1 MLILILSILA
11 VGLLTCWGIYA
22 YLDRSKIV
30 SVKSVENLNG
40 DLFLIHLTKPEH
52 LVWESGS
59 YAKFTLPDSKESRWL
74 TIASRPDENELLLLT
89 HNSGSAFKKALTS
102 LHKGEKIQMS
112 WLSSTLKVKEE
123 ASPLVCFASDVG
135 IAAIRPIIKEWAG
148 KRELI
153 LSHLDKG
160 VMAFD
165 SELVE
170 LAANQE
176 LLTYETSA
184 GFSQSKEQL
193 AQAIDYYGPKA
204 NYLLAG
210 QSDDVEAM
218 KAFLSSKG
226 IDSSRIQ
233 VEMFRGLP

>member
-11 VGLLTCWGIYA
+11 LGLLTCWGVYA
-22 YLDRSKIV
+22 YLGRSLDL
-30 SVKSVENLNG
+30 SVKSIEHLTG

-52 LVWESGS
+52 LLWESGS
-59 YAKFTLPDSKESRWL
+59 YAKFVLPDNKESRWL
-74 TIASRPDENELLLLT
+74 TIASRPTENEILLLT
-89 HNSGSAFKKALTS
+89 HNSGSTYKKALTA
-102 LHKGEKIQMS
+102 LHKGVKIQMS

-135 IAAIRPIIKEWAG
+135 IAAIRPIITEWAG

-160 VMAFD
+160 VLVFD
-165 SELVE
+165 GELAELV
-170 LAANQE
+170 ANQE
-176 LLTYETSA
+176 LLTYQTSA
-184 GFSQSKEQL
+184 SFSQSKEQL

-204 NYLLAG
+204 NYILAG
-210 QSDDVEAM
+210 QPDDVEAM

>member
-11 VGLLTCWGIYA
+11 LGFLTCWGVYA
-22 YLDRSKIV
+22 YLDRSKTV
-30 SVKSVENLNG
+30 SVKFIENLTD

-52 LVWESGS
+52 LLWEPGS
-59 YAKFTLPDSKESRWL
+59 YAKFVLPDSKESRWL
-74 TIASRPDENELLLLT
+74 TIASTPVENEILLLT
-89 HNSGSAFKKALTS
+89 HNSGSTYKKALTS
-102 LHKGEKIQMS
+102 LHKGAKIQTS
-112 WLSSTLKVKEE
+112 WLTSTLKVNED

-135 IAAIRPIIKEWAG
+135 IAAIRPIITEWAG

>member
-11 VGLLTCWGIYA
+11 LGLLTCWGVYA
-22 YLDRSKIV
+22 YLGRSLDL
-30 SVKSVENLNG
+30 SVKSIEHLTG

-59 YAKFTLPDSKESRWL
+59 YAKFTLTDNKESRWL
-74 TIASRPDENELLLLT
+74 TIASRPTENELLLLT

-102 LHKGEKIQMS
+102 LHNGEKIQMS
-112 WLSSTLKVKEE
+112 WLSSTLKVKED
-123 ASPLVCFASDVG
+123 ASALVCFASDVG
-135 IAAIRPIIKEWAG
+135 IAAIRPIITEWAG

-226 IDSSRIQ
+226 IDSSQIL
-233 VEMFRGLP
+233 VELFRGLP

>member
-11 VGLLTCWGIYA
+11 LGLLNCWGVYA
-22 YLDRSKIV
+22 YLGRSLDL
-30 SVKSVENLNG
+30 SVKSIEHLTG

-59 YAKFTLPDSKESRWL
+59 YAKFTLTDNKESRWL
-74 TIASRPDENELLLLT
+74 TIASRPTENEILLLT
-89 HNSGSAFKKALTS
+89 HNSGSTYKKALTA
-102 LHKGEKIQMS
+102 LHKGVKIQMS

-135 IAAIRPIIKEWAG
+135 IAAIRPIITEWAG

-176 LLTYETSA
+176 LLTYETSV

-233 VEMFRGLP
+233 VEVFRGLS

>member
-11 VGLLTCWGIYA
+11 VGLFACWGVYA
-22 YLDRSKIV
+22 YLDRSFDL
-30 SVKSVENLNG
+30 SVKSIENLID
-40 DLFLIHLTKPEH
+40 DLFLIHLTKPGN
-52 LVWESGS
+52 LVWDPGS
-59 YAKFTLPDSKESRWL
+59 YAKFTLPDSKASRWL

-89 HNSGSAFKKALTS
+89 HTSGSAFKKALTS

-112 WLSSTLKVKEE
+112 WLYSTLKVKED
-123 ASPLVCFASDVG
+123 ASPLVCFSSDVG
-135 IAAIRPIIKEWAG
+135 IAAIRPIITEWAG
-148 KRELI
+148 KREI
-153 LSHLDKG
+153 VLSYLDKG

-165 SELVE
+165 GALAE

-176 LLTYETSA
+176 LLTYQTSA

-193 AQAIDYYGPKA
+193 AQAIDHYSTHA
-204 NYLLAG
+204 TYLLAG
-210 QSDDVEAM
+210 QPDDVEAM

-233 VEMFRGLP
+233 VEVFRGLS

>member
-30 SVKSVENLNG
+30 SVKSIENLNG

-112 WLSSTLKVKEE
+112 WLSSTLKVKED
-123 ASPLVCFASDVG
+123 ASPLVCFSSDVG

-160 VMAFD
+160 GLAFD

-176 LLTYETSA
+176 LLTYQTSA
-184 GFSQSKEQL
+184 SLYQSKEQL
-193 AQAIDYYGPKA
+193 AQAIDHYSTHA
-204 NYLLAG
+204 TYLLAG
-210 QSDDVEAM
+210 QPDDVEAM
-218 KAFLSSKG
+218 KAFLSVKG
-226 IDSSRIQ
+226 IDSSQIL
-233 VEMFRGLP
+233 VELFRGLP

>member
-11 VGLLTCWGIYA
+11 VGLLACWGIYA
-22 YLDRSKIV
+22 YLDRSKTV
-30 SVKSVENLNG
+30 SVKSIENLNG
-40 DLFLIHLTKPEH
+40 ELFLIHLTKPEH

-59 YAKFTLPDSKESRWL
+59 YAKFTLTDSKESRWL
-74 TIASRPDENELLLLT
+74 TIASTPVENEILLLT
-89 HNSGSAFKKALTS
+89 YNSGSTYKKVLTS
-102 LHKGEKIQMS
+102 LHKGAKIQMS
-112 WLSSTLKVKEE
+112 WLTSTLKVNED

-135 IAAIRPIIKEWAG
+135 IAAIHPIITEWAG
-148 KRELI
+148 KREI
-153 LSHLDKG
+153 VLSHLDKG

-165 SELVE
+165 SEFVE

-176 LLTYETSA
+176 LLTYQTSA

-204 NYLLAG
+204 TYLLAG
-210 QSDDVEAM
+210 QPDDVEAM

>member
-1 MLILILSILA
+1 
-11 VGLLTCWGIYA
+11 
-22 YLDRSKIV
+22 
-30 SVKSVENLNG
+30 
-40 DLFLIHLTKPEH
+40 
-52 LVWESGS
+52 
-59 YAKFTLPDSKESRWL
+59 
-74 TIASRPDENELLLLT
+74 
-89 HNSGSAFKKALTS
+89 
-102 LHKGEKIQMS
+102 MS
-112 WLSSTLKVKEE
+112 WLSSTLKVKED
-123 ASPLVCFASDVG
+123 ASALVCFASDVG
-135 IAAIRPIIKEWAG
+135 IAAIRPIITEWAG
-148 KRELI
+148 KREI
-153 LSHLDKG
+153 VLSHLDKG

-218 KAFLSSKG
+218 KAFLSVKG
-226 IDSSRIQ
+226 IDSSQIL
-233 VEMFRGLP
+233 VELFRGLP

>member
-11 VGLLTCWGIYA
+11 LGLLTCWGVYA
-22 YLDRSKIV
+22 YLGRSLDL
-30 SVKSVENLNG
+30 SVKSIEHLTG

-52 LVWESGS
+52 LLWESGS
-59 YAKFTLPDSKESRWL
+59 YAKFVLPDNKESRWL
-74 TIASRPDENELLLLT
+74 TIASRPTENEILLLT
-89 HNSGSAFKKALTS
+89 HNSGSTYKKALTA
-102 LHKGEKIQMS
+102 LHKGVKIQMS

-135 IAAIRPIIKEWAG
+135 IAAIRPIITEWAG

>member
-22 YLDRSKIV
+22 YLGRSLDL
-30 SVKSVENLNG
+30 SVKSIEHLTG

-52 LVWESGS
+52 LVWEPGS
-59 YAKFTLPDSKESRWL
+59 YAKFVLPDSKESRWL
-74 TIASRPDENELLLLT
+74 TIASRPTENELLLLT
-89 HNSGSAFKKALTS
+89 HNSGSTYKKALTS
-102 LHKGEKIQMS
+102 LHKGAKIQVS
-112 WLSSTLKVKEE
+112 WLTLTLKVNED

-135 IAAIRPIIKEWAG
+135 IAAIHPIITEWAG

-226 IDSSRIQ
+226 IDSSQIL
-233 VEMFRGLP
+233 VELFRGLP

>member
-11 VGLLTCWGIYA
+11 LGLLTCWGVYA
-22 YLDRSKIV
+22 YLGRSLDL
-30 SVKSVENLNG
+30 SVKSIEHLTG

-59 YAKFTLPDSKESRWL
+59 YAKFTLTDNKESRWL
-74 TIASRPDENELLLLT
+74 TIASRPTENEILLLT
-89 HNSGSAFKKALTS
+89 HNSGSTYKKALTA
-102 LHKGEKIQMS
+102 LHKGVKIQMS

-135 IAAIRPIIKEWAG
+135 IAAIRPIITEWAG

>member
-11 VGLLTCWGIYA
+11 LGLLTCWGVYA
-22 YLDRSKIV
+22 YLGRSLDL
-30 SVKSVENLNG
+30 SVKSIEHLTG

-59 YAKFTLPDSKESRWL
+59 YAKFTLTDNKESRWL
-74 TIASRPDENELLLLT
+74 TIASRPTENELLLLT

-112 WLSSTLKVKEE
+112 WLSSTIKVKEDV
-123 ASPLVCFASDVG
+123 SPLVCFSSDVG
-135 IAAIRPIIKEWAG
+135 IAAIRPIITEWAG

-160 VMAFD
+160 GLAFD

-176 LLTYETSA
+176 LLTYQTSA
-184 GFSQSKEQL
+184 SLYQSKEQL
-193 AQAIDYYGPKA
+193 AQAIDHYSTHA
-204 NYLLAG
+204 TYLLAG
-210 QSDDVEAM
+210 QPDDVEAM
-218 KAFLSSKG
+218 KAFLSVKG
-226 IDSSRIQ
+226 IDSSQIL
-233 VEMFRGLP
+233 VELFRGLP

>member
-11 VGLLTCWGIYA
+11 VGFLTCWGVYA
-22 YLDRSKIV
+22 YLDRSKTV
-30 SVKSVENLNG
+30 SVKFIENLTD

-52 LVWESGS
+52 LLWEPGS
-59 YAKFTLPDSKESRWL
+59 YAKFVLPDSKESRWL
-74 TIASRPDENELLLLT
+74 TIASTPVDNEILLLT
-89 HNSGSAFKKALTS
+89 HNSGSTYKKALTS

-135 IAAIRPIIKEWAG
+135 IAAIRPIITEWAG

-160 VMAFD
+160 GLAFD

-176 LLTYETSA
+176 LLTYQTSA
-184 GFSQSKEQL
+184 SLYQSKEQL
-193 AQAIDYYGPKA
+193 AQAIDHYSTHA
-204 NYLLAG
+204 TYLLAE
-210 QSDDVEAM
+210 QPDDVEAM
-218 KAFLSSKG
+218 KAFLSVKG
-226 IDSSRIQ
+226 IDSSQIL
-233 VEMFRGLP
+233 VELFRGLP

>member
-11 VGLLTCWGIYA
+11 LGLLTCWGVYA
-22 YLDRSKIV
+22 YLGRSLDL
-30 SVKSVENLNG
+30 SVKSIEHLTG

-59 YAKFTLPDSKESRWL
+59 YAKFTLTDNKESRWL
-74 TIASRPDENELLLLT
+74 TIASRPTENELLLLT

-102 LHKGEKIQMS
+102 LHNGEKIQMS
-112 WLSSTLKVKEE
+112 WLSSTLKVKED
-123 ASPLVCFASDVG
+123 ASALVCFASDVG
-135 IAAIRPIIKEWAG
+135 IAAIRPIITEWAG

-160 VMAFD
+160 GLAFD

-176 LLTYETSA
+176 LLTYQTSA

-226 IDSSRIQ
+226 IDSSRIL
-233 VEMFRGLP
+233 VEVFRGLP

>member
-11 VGLLTCWGIYA
+11 LGLLTCWGVYA
-22 YLDRSKIV
+22 YLGRSLDL
-30 SVKSVENLNG
+30 SVKSIEHLTG

-52 LVWESGS
+52 LLWESGS
-59 YAKFTLPDSKESRWL
+59 YAKFVLPDNKESRWL
-74 TIASRPDENELLLLT
+74 TIASRPTENELLLLT
-89 HNSGSAFKKALTS
+89 HNSGSTYKKALTS
-102 LHKGEKIQMS
+102 LHKGAKIQTS
-112 WLSSTLKVKEE
+112 WLTSTLKVNED

-135 IAAIRPIIKEWAG
+135 IAAIRPIITEWAG

-170 LAANQE
+170 LATNQE

-204 NYLLAG
+204 NYILAG
-210 QSDDVEAM
+210 QPDDVEAM

>member
-11 VGLLTCWGIYA
+11 LGLLTCWGVYA
-22 YLDRSKIV
+22 YLGRSLDL
-30 SVKSVENLNG
+30 SVKSIEHLTG

-52 LVWESGS
+52 LLWESGS
-59 YAKFTLPDSKESRWL
+59 YAKFVLPDNKESRWL
-74 TIASRPDENELLLLT
+74 TIASTPVENEILLLT
-89 HNSGSAFKKALTS
+89 HNSGSTYKKALTS
-102 LHKGEKIQMS
+102 LHKGAKIQTS
-112 WLSSTLKVKEE
+112 WLTSTLKVNED

-135 IAAIRPIIKEWAG
+135 IAAIRPIITEWAG

-160 VMAFD
+160 GLAFD

-176 LLTYETSA
+176 LLTYQTSA
-184 GFSQSKEQL
+184 SLYQSKEQL
-193 AQAIDYYGPKA
+193 AQAIDHYSTHA
-204 NYLLAG
+204 TYLLAG
-210 QSDDVEAM
+210 QPDDVEAM

-226 IDSSRIQ
+226 IDSSRIL
-233 VEMFRGLP
+233 VEVFRGLP

>member
-11 VGLLTCWGIYA
+11 LGLLTCWGVYA
-22 YLDRSKIV
+22 YLGRSLDL
-30 SVKSVENLNG
+30 SVKSIEHLTG

-52 LVWESGS
+52 LLWESGS
-59 YAKFTLPDSKESRWL
+59 YAKFVLPDNKESRWL
-74 TIASRPDENELLLLT
+74 TIASRPTENEILLLT
-89 HNSGSAFKKALTS
+89 HNSGSTYKKALTA
-102 LHKGEKIQMS
+102 LHKGVKIQMS

-135 IAAIRPIIKEWAG
+135 IAAIRPIITEWAG

-160 VMAFD
+160 GLAFD

-176 LLTYETSA
+176 LLTYQTSA
-184 GFSQSKEQL
+184 SLYQSKEQL
-193 AQAIDYYGPKA
+193 AQAIDHYSTHA
-204 NYLLAG
+204 TYLLAG
-210 QSDDVEAM
+210 QPDDVEAM
-218 KAFLSSKG
+218 KAFLSVKG
-226 IDSSRIQ
+226 IDSSQIQ

>member
-11 VGLLTCWGIYA
+11 LGLLTCWGVYA
-22 YLDRSKIV
+22 YLGRSLDL
-30 SVKSVENLNG
+30 SVKSIEHLTG

-59 YAKFTLPDSKESRWL
+59 YAKFTLTDNKESRWL
-74 TIASRPDENELLLLT
+74 TIASRPTENELLLLT
-89 HNSGSAFKKALTS
+89 HNSGSTYKKALTS
-102 LHKGEKIQMS
+102 LHKGAKIQTS
-112 WLSSTLKVKEE
+112 WLTSTLKVNED

-135 IAAIRPIIKEWAG
+135 IAAIRPIITEWAG